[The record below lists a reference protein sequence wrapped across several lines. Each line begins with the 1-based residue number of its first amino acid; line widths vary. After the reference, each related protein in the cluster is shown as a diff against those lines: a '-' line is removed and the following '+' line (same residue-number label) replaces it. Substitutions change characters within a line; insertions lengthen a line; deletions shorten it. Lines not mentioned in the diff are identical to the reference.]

1 MFALAGVL
9 AWLLTIASASGAT
22 PKVDATR
29 GVILHALQ
37 EVGPLMRDGEF
48 ERARDLLLELERSYP
63 RSNDIDFLLG
73 QIALAQK
80 DYDTAIERFRAIL
93 VRDPALPRVRLELG
107 RAFFLNGEDDNAK
120 HQFGLA
126 LAGDMPE
133 SVVDNVNRYL
143 DAIRERKG
151 WHVDLSVGLA
161 PDTNINAGPAIETVE
176 LFGRPFILSKD
187 ARERSGVGFKGTLGG
202 QYYHPVT
209 ERTQIRLGAQTF
221 VTEYSGGTFDDYIA
235 SFHAGPRFSIEKGDV
250 SLLLTANK
258 RWYGGEAYSW
268 AIGGRIEANRRL
280 TERIILG
287 GAIERQEITY
297 DRNDDASGP
306 LTTAVAVAVYALTP
320 NSYLRLL
327 AGVAREDAA
336 VDVFR
341 NTAWRTGIGY
351 LHEFPDGW
359 TATLQP
365 EVTFTDYDE
374 KAAAYDEVRKDR
386 SLRARVSLLN
396 RRWSLFGFTP
406 QLSYI
411 YSRRNSSLDLYD
423 FDRHQIEIGATQQF

>member
-1 MFALAGVL
+1 MLALAGML
-9 AWLLTIASASGAT
+9 ACLLVAAPVSGAL
-22 PKVDATR
+22 KGDATR
-29 GVILHALQ
+29 GAILHALQ
-37 EVGPLMRDGEF
+37 DVGALMQEGEL
-48 ERARDLLLELERSYP
+48 EQAKELLLELEQSFP
-63 RSNDIDFLLG
+63 RSNDIAFLLG
-73 QIALAQK
+73 QIALAQE

-93 VRDPALPRVRLELG
+93 ARDPTLPRVRLELG

-126 LAGDMPE
+126 LAGDLPE
-133 SVVDNVNRYL
+133 PVAANVERYL
-143 DAIRERKG
+143 AAIRDRKG
-151 WHVDLSVGLA
+151 WRVDLSVGLA
-161 PDTNINAGPAIETVE
+161 PDTNINTGPAIETVE
-176 LFGRPFILSKD
+176 LFGRPFVLSKD
-187 ARERSGVGFKGTLGG
+187 ARERSGVGFKGTVGG

-221 VTEYSGGTFDDYIA
+221 VSEYSGRTFDDYIA
-235 SFHAGPRFSIEKGDV
+235 SFHAGPRFAVEKGDV

-268 AIGGRIEANRRL
+268 AVGGRIEANRRL
-280 TERIILG
+280 TERLSLG

-297 DRNDDASGP
+297 ERSDDASGP
-306 LTTAVAVAVYALTP
+306 LTAAVAVAVYALTP
-320 NSYLRLL
+320 NSYVRLL

-341 NTAWRTGIGY
+341 NTAWRTGVGY

-359 TATLQP
+359 TASVQP
-365 EVTFTDYDE
+365 EITLTGFDE
-374 KAAAYDEVRKDR
+374 KAAAYDEVREDR
-386 SLRARVSLLN
+386 SLRAQASLLN

-411 YSRRNSSLDLYD
+411 YSRRNSNLDLYD
-423 FDRHQIEIGATQQF
+423 YDRHQFEIGVTRQF